1 MAGLALLIGAAS
13 GDSASAVPDAQG
25 ANHGAEDL
33 GEPVRLITRPGTKKL
48 EVGRSEPFSARL
60 VYDSGHQED
69 VTSDCVW
76 TSKNPAVARAKNGAN
91 AGVVVPKALGAT
103 FIRAR
108 HPETGLE
115 NTDGDTQV
123 LPNIDKVRFEES
135 SVILGRGMSTELRV
149 FGWHGDS
156 GVRSRLSDD
165 LRFATQQTSIIDLVA
180 TGKDAGLVTAKR
192 DGYALVRVRDGLRGR
207 GTGKKNA
214 LVVVVAG
221 DLEALE
227 VLPNPFKL
235 NAGDTRK
242 ASVFGILSS
251 GLKTGNLRKLVKW
264 SVAKG
269 RFARVRNGEDDIGT
283 VEGRKAGTTT
293 LAATYDEFD
302 VVSTASDNLVVRGH
316 VIGLE
321 MEPAV
326 ATIGIDFVYPLRAY
340 AGRDDGGRS
349 NIASKVAWSAD
360 PAGVVAVDTDG
371 RVTGVS
377 NGTATVTAVDPKT
390 GFEASCAVT
399 VAGRVESI
407 EVPTVRLDQDD
418 EKKAKAFG
426 RLTSGLRTS
435 DLRRLVTW
443 RVKNEGIARVGN
455 DGDETPSG
463 EQRLDPGEV
472 LGVKVGTTTLTAF
485 EPTTGLVS
493 RESRNLTVRSED
505 DPPTPN
511 PDPDPGP
518 NPGPTPIA
526 PPPVQNV
533 SVVVEPGND
542 GEVQTGQT
550 VTYKAR
556 ATRNDGST
564 KNISDKCDWTIADP
578 AIATVDDLL
587 PKKGAVTGV
596 TIGATSVSVDCDG
609 LRATGPVD
617 VVGDVVGLSILP
629 DSFTAAVGT
638 DKQLR
643 AKIHYSNGGEDYV
656 TREID
661 WSSTNEAV
669 ATVEND
675 NAAQKGR
682 VQFHQVGEALIFGVD
697 ATGHVATSLATVDR

>member
-1 MAGLALLIGAAS
+1 MMGLALVIGVAS
-13 GDSASAVPDAQG
+13 GTSASAVPDARP
-25 ANHGAEDL
+25 ANHGSDDL
-33 GEPVRLITRPGTKKL
+33 GAPVRLITRPGTKKL
-48 EVGRSEPFSARL
+48 ELGRSMPFTARL
-60 VYDSGHQED
+60 VYESGHQED
-69 VTSDCVW
+69 VTSECVW
-76 TSKNPAVARAKNGAN
+76 TSKKPAVARAKNGAN
-91 AGVVVPKALGAT
+91 AGVVVPKALGET

-108 HPETGLE
+108 HPATGLE
-115 NTDGDTQV
+115 NDDGATQV
-123 LPNIDKVRFEES
+123 LPPIDKVRFAES

-156 GVRSRLSDD
+156 GERTRLSDD
-165 LRFATQQTSIIDLVA
+165 LRFATEETSIIDLVA

-192 DGYALVRVRDGLRGR
+192 DGYALVRVRDGLRRR

-214 LVVVVAG
+214 VVVVVAG
-221 DLEALE
+221 ELEALE

-251 GLKTGNLRKLVKW
+251 GLKTENLRKLVTW
-264 SVAKG
+264 SVAKR
-269 RFARVRNGEDDIGT
+269 RFARVSNGEDDIGT
-283 VEGRKAGTTT
+283 VEGKKAGTTT
-293 LAATYDEFD
+293 LMATYDEFD

-316 VIGLE
+316 VVGLE
-321 MEPAV
+321 MEPSE

-349 NIASKVAWSAD
+349 NIASKVTWSTD
-360 PAGVVAVDTDG
+360 PEGVVAVDAEG
-371 RVTGVS
+371 RVTGLS
-377 NGTATVTAVDPKT
+377 NGTAIVTATDPKT
-390 GFEASCAVT
+390 GFDASCAVT
-399 VAGRVESI
+399 VAGRVEAI
-407 EVPTVRLDQDD
+407 EVPNVRLDKDD

-435 DLRRLVTW
+435 DLRRLVKW
-443 RVKNEGIARVGN
+443 SVKNESIARVGN
-455 DGDETPSG
+455 EGDEASSG
-463 EQRLDPGEV
+463 EPRLDPGEV
-472 LGVKVGTTTLTAF
+472 FGARAGTTTLAAF
-485 EPTTGLVS
+485 EPTTGLS
-493 RESRNLTVRSED
+493 SKESANLTVRSGED
-505 DPPTPN
+505 A
-511 PDPDPGP
+511 PDPNPGP
-518 NPGPTPIA
+518 NPNPNPRPTPIA

-556 ATRNDGST
+556 ATRNDGS
-564 KNISDKCDWTIADP
+564 KRNISDTCDWTIADP
-578 AIATVDDLL
+578 SIATVDDLS
-587 PKKGAVTGV
+587 PKKGGVTGV
-596 TIGATSVSVDCDG
+596 TIGVTTVRVDCDG
-609 LRATGPVD
+609 LVATGPVD
-617 VVGDVVGLSILP
+617 VVGDVIGLSILP

-643 AKIHYSNGGEDYV
+643 ATIHYSNGGEDFV

-675 NAAQKGR
+675 DEAQKGR
-682 VQFHQVGEALIFGVD
+682 VRFHQIGEALIFAVD